1 MNEKEIAIYFHR
13 DFDGMISA
21 ALIADYVRNKW
32 SEAQLRLFPVGY
44 SRKINWKEMPLRGD
58 VSFVLDYIFH
68 PQATYWFDHHQ
79 TGLNGYDGPLDPNR
93 HFFNPKKTS
102 CALLIWEVLYNTFNY
117 RNLNFQNLVK
127 WADKIDSAQFSL
139 EELINCE
146 EKALKIHLSLGIE
159 ADNAYLIELTR
170 LFIQYKDQLLSSQ
183 IPLPLI
189 VRWRFEKIQQMRPKI
204 TEEFKKRAIFDPQ
217 RKLVFF
223 TMSQDFLSCRWAP
236 YYFYPECLYVV
247 GILSMRN
254 GHYMIMVNANPWQ
267 KAKNSINIGKLC
279 ASYGGGGHPPVGAI
293 TVTTASQAQR
303 IAEEIISFLKTKLSS
318 DKD

>member
-1 MNEKEIAIYFHR
+1 MKEKQVAIYFHR
-13 DFDGMISA
+13 DFDGMVSA
-21 ALIADYVRNKW
+21 ALIADYVKKKW
-32 SEAQLRLFPVGY
+32 SEVQLRLFPVGY
-44 SRKINWKEMPLRGD
+44 SHKINWREIPLRGD

-93 HFFNPKKTS
+93 HFFNPEKTS

-170 LFIQYKDQLLSSQ
+170 LFIHYQDYLISSQ
-183 IPLPLI
+183 THLPLI
-189 VRWRFEKIQQMRPKI
+189 VWWRFEKAKKMR
-204 TEEFKKRAIFDPQ
+204 TEVMEEFKKKAIFDPES
-217 RKLVFF
+217 KMVFF
-223 TMSQDFLSCRWAP
+223 TMSQDFLICRWAP

-247 GILSMRN
+247 GILFMRN
-254 GHYMIMVNANPWQ
+254 GRYMIIVNTNPWRQ
-267 KAKNSINIGKLC
+267 SKQFINLGALC
-279 ASYGGGGHPPVGAI
+279 ASYGGGGHPRVGAI
-293 TVTTASQAQR
+293 TVNTASEAQS
-303 IAEEIISFLKTKLSS
+303 ISEKIISFLKKNESGVRS
-318 DKD
+318 